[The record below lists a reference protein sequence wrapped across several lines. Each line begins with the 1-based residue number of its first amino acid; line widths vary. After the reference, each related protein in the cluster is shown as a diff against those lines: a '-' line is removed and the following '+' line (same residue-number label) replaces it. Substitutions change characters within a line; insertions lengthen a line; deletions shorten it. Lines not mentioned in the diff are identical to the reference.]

1 MDTLQAMFHQFMDE
15 YASELLLARKED
27 NFKRP
32 FGALVRQ
39 SIPGLLKEHLDSD
52 TYLVKGSVG
61 AGRWTDVP
69 WIAVFDKRITQS
81 AQKGVYIVYL
91 LNKDSKTLFLTLN
104 QGATDVAQGGGSDEK
119 KLAFTGIASSSGT
132 KTTTA
137 LGEKAELLRKQLS
150 IPAGATYESIKT
162 GSIAYDAGC
171 VFSKSYTVDTLPDDQ
186 ALLSDLHEFVEAYKA
201 YFNTVFSQKI
211 DNHADNKM
219 NIWGPTEK
227 EYSPGITK
235 EQWIELLNKPDIIG
249 PIWGG
254 ALAMFFTEKEGATCT
269 ELGKKFGR
277 SPTSISGNCTQLA
290 KRIQKETEC
299 PVLEK
304 NGTKSY
310 WPILFLGKGAE
321 KEVLYLQEGFV

>member
-201 YFNTVFSQKI
+201 YLNTVFSQKI

-227 EYSPGITK
+227 EYSLGITK
-235 EQWIELLNKPDIIG
+235 E
-249 PIWGG
+249 
-254 ALAMFFTEKEGATCT
+254 
-269 ELGKKFGR
+269 
-277 SPTSISGNCTQLA
+277 
-290 KRIQKETEC
+290 
-299 PVLEK
+299 
-304 NGTKSY
+304 
-310 WPILFLGKGAE
+310 
-321 KEVLYLQEGFV
+321 